1 MAKKAQ
7 KPAAK
12 SCSARQ
18 CTTRQKLVE
27 AAHHLIWKSSYAHVS
42 VEDICRAAGVQK
54 GSFYHF
60 FPTKIDLAAA
70 ALEDHW
76 EVVRPLFEAILSEN
90 VSPQAQLRALSREI
104 FLKQQRALEETGM
117 VCGCPYATIGA
128 ELNGNNESLRLLS
141 EQITERFLQY
151 YERILKHAAA
161 AGLVSTR
168 GIPARAREMHT
179 YAIGAML
186 QARIANNL
194 ESVGKSLEN
203 ALFRI
208 SGMEA
213 GTAKAARKPTLARAL
228 PTRRAI

>member
-1 MAKKAQ
+1 M
-7 KPAAK
+7 K

-18 CTTRQKLVE
+18 CTTRQKLID
-27 AAHHLIWKSSYAHVS
+27 AAHRLIWASSYAHVS

-60 FPTKIDLAAA
+60 FPSKIDLAAA
-70 ALEDHW
+70 AMEEHW
-76 EVVRPLFEAILSEN
+76 QTVRPLLDEMMMQHAT
-90 VSPQAQLRALSREI
+90 PQAQLRALCKEI
-104 FLKQQRALEETGM
+104 YLKQQRALAETGM

-128 ELNGNNESLRLLS
+128 ELNGNSEALRQLS
-141 EQITERFLQY
+141 EHITARFLQY

-161 AGLVSTR
+161 VGLIPAR

-208 SGMEA
+208 SGMEM
-213 GTAKAARKPTLARAL
+213 TAARPGKKPAPAKILARAH
-228 PTRRAI
+228 AI